1 MTLTFAPFT
10 DLERGTGGMRQAR
23 SGPRPMPVDLSR
35 DQDRYV
41 LTADLPGIDPGSL
54 DIDLD
59 GQLLTI
65 RAYRSAGTAEG
76 MKWIAQERSEG
87 GYLRQF
93 SIGEG
98 IDTEAISASY
108 TNGVLS
114 VVLPLSAQ
122 AKPRKIEV
130 GMAHDDIPT
139 GKSITA

>member
-1 MTLTFAPFT
+1 MTLTFDPFT
-10 DLERGTGGMRQAR
+10 DLERVTAGMRQAR

-41 LTADLPGIDPGSL
+41 VTADLPGIDPGSL

-65 RAYRSAGTAEG
+65 RAYRSTGKSEG
-76 MKWIAQERSEG
+76 MKWINQERGEG
-87 GYLRQF
+87 AYLRQF

-98 IDTEAISASY
+98 IDTEAISATY
-108 TNGVLS
+108 KDGVLS
-114 VVLPLSAQ
+114 VILPLNAK

-130 GMAHDDIPT
+130 DLSLDSHPT